1 MGLSVACLRPRP
13 RYEPVESE
21 MLTEQHTAADTRK
34 PSLPRRAGCWARLS
48 ASVPPIQPST

>member
-1 MGLSVACLRPRP
+1 VGLSVACLRPRP